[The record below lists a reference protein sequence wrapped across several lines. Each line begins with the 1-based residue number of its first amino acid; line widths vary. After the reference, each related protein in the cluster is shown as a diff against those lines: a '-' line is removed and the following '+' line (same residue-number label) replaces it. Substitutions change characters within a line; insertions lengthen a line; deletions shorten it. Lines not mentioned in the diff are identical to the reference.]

1 MNWGRWIFVAFV
13 LFAGFIATLVTVCVR
28 QDVSL
33 VSKEYYKEELAYQD
47 QIVRIRNVSALA
59 HKPEINVM
67 QGTLVVSFGELSK
80 VSSGEMKLF
89 RPSDA
94 RLDRTFAL
102 TDSETD
108 MLQFDVS
115 SLPAG
120 MYKARMTWQM
130 NGKEYFIEEI
140 VNL

>member
-33 VSKEYYKEELAYQD
+33 VSKEYYKDELAYQD
-47 QIVRIRNVSALA
+47 QIVRIRNVSSLT
-59 HKPEINVM
+59 HKPEISVT
-67 QGTLVVSFGELSK
+67 QGTLVVSFGEPSK
-80 VSSGEMKLF
+80 VSSGELKLF

-94 RLDRTFAL
+94 RLDRSFELRDA
-102 TDSETD
+102 ETD
-108 MLQFDVS
+108 RLQFDVS
-115 SLPAG
+115 QFPAG